1 MHKYSDSDSDD
12 NTSEEID
19 LVVQE
24 PDNSPGLNLQTSLT
38 AEEYWD

>member
-1 MHKYSDSDSDD
+1 MHKYSDSDSDY
-12 NTSEEID
+12 TSEEID

-24 PDNSPGLNLQTSLT
+24 TDNSPGLNLQTSLT